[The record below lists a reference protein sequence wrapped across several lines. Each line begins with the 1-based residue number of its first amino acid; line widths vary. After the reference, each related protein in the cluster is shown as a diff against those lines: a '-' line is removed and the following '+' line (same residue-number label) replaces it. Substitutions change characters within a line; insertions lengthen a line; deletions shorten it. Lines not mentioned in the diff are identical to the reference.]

1 MKKLLLLDGNSMLF
15 RAYYATLYTHRMTT
29 SNGIPTNAVYGFVM
43 MLNKAIDIIEPDE
56 ILVAW
61 DAGKPTFRH
70 KQFSAYKGTRK
81 PLDEELIVQ
90 FPIVREYLDAG
101 GIKRYEQEGYE
112 ADDIIGSMAKCC
124 KDVQTTIL
132 TSDRDLLQLID
143 ATTHVLLMKKGLS
156 EMDLMDEQNLL
167 DTYGITPSQVIEMKG
182 LMGDTADN
190 IPGVQGVGEKTA
202 LRLLNQYSTVENV
215 YAHIDEVKGK
225 LKEKLEKDK
234 DNAFMSLEL
243 ATIYT
248 KMELPFELCDCEFS
262 GIQEAVNG
270 FYEKYEMRSL
280 VNRTKQTKN
289 EKWPLKEVDHFEM
302 IQDEDVM
309 IMPVCSQ
316 EPYLDQKLYGF
327 MVPLDKTIYYIS
339 VENALEDANFKKL
352 LEKKKIITWDTKEMM
367 HLLDRY
373 GFKWNE
379 FSDDLHI
386 AGFLLNSTATD
397 SDALIE
403 ALHISL
409 PESFH
414 DVSKKT
420 KEEPAYSV
428 TREKA
433 ICHSLTQQLFEK
445 RSEIRSSLKSQNVI
459 SLYEDIEMPLAYVL
473 FSMEKEG
480 ISIQESFLDEYG
492 ALLNQKL
499 DELAQQIY
507 GHAGMIFNIN
517 SPKQLANVLFDEL
530 NLSGGGKKRSTSADV
545 LEKLRGKHPII
556 EDILEYRKIAKVLST
571 YIDGLKKHIRSDE
584 KIHTCFNQTMTQTG
598 RLSSSDPNLQ
608 NISIRDE
615 LGKEIR
621 KAFVAQEGYHLLSA
635 DYSQIELRMLAHMA
649 NEDHMIRAFNEG
661 LDIHTKTATLIFG
674 CTPEEVDDQK
684 RRIAKTVNFGIV
696 YGQTEFGLSSQLH
709 ITRKEAG
716 EFMQMYFD
724 SYPKIHQ
731 YMNQLIDFCKENGY
745 VETLFHR
752 RREIPEINDKNF
764 MTREFGK
771 RAAMNA
777 PIQGSAAD
785 LIKIAMLKMDK
796 ALKDANVQ
804 SKMLL
809 QIHDELIFLVPD
821 NELDLM
827 QNLVKDTM
835 ENAME
840 LKVPLKASI
849 SVGKS
854 WYEAK

>member
-29 SNGIPTNAVYGFVM
+29 SNGIPTNAVYDFVM

-90 FPIVREYLDAG
+90 FPIVREYLDAA

-302 IQDEDVM
+302 IQDENVM

-459 SLYEDIEMPLAYVL
+459 SLYEDIEMPIAHVL

-492 ALLNQKL
+492 VLLNKKL

>member
-90 FPIVREYLDAG
+90 FPIVREYLDAA

-262 GIQEAVNG
+262 GIQEAVSG

-302 IQDEDVM
+302 IQDENVM

-459 SLYEDIEMPLAYVL
+459 SLYEDIEMPIAHVL

-492 ALLNQKL
+492 VLLNKKL

>member
-1 MKKLLLLDGNSMLF
+1 M
-15 RAYYATLYTHRMTT
+15 
-29 SNGIPTNAVYGFVM
+29 
-43 MLNKAIDIIEPDE
+43 
-56 ILVAW
+56 
-61 DAGKPTFRH
+61 
-70 KQFSAYKGTRK
+70 
-81 PLDEELIVQ
+81 Q
-90 FPIVREYLDAG
+90 FPIVREYLDAA

-167 DTYGITPSQVIEMKG
+167 DTYGITPGQVIEMKG

-280 VNRTKQTKN
+280 VNRTKQTKD

-302 IQDEDVM
+302 IQDENVM

-339 VENALEDANFKKL
+339 VENALENANFKKL

-459 SLYEDIEMPLAYVL
+459 SLYEDIEMPLAHVL

-530 NLSGGGKKRSTSADV
+530 NLSGGGRKRSTSADV

-649 NEDHMIRAFNEG
+649 NEDHMIKAFNEG

-796 ALKDANVQ
+796 ALKNANVQ

>member
-90 FPIVREYLDAG
+90 FPIVREYLDAA

-289 EKWPLKEVDHFEM
+289 EKWSLKEVDHFEM

>member
-90 FPIVREYLDAG
+90 FPIVREYLDAA

-289 EKWPLKEVDHFEM
+289 EKWPLKEVNHFEM
-302 IQDEDVM
+302 IQDENVM

-459 SLYEDIEMPLAYVL
+459 SLYEDIEMPIAHVL

-492 ALLNQKL
+492 VLLNKKL

>member
-90 FPIVREYLDAG
+90 FPIVREYLDAA

-248 KMELPFELCDCEFS
+248 EMELPFELCDCEFS

-309 IMPVCSQ
+309 IVPVCSQ

-428 TREKA
+428 TREKS

-796 ALKDANVQ
+796 ALKNANVQ

>member
-90 FPIVREYLDAG
+90 FPIVREYLDAA

-840 LKVPLKASI
+840 LKAPLKASI

>member
-90 FPIVREYLDAG
+90 FPIVREYLDAA

-280 VNRTKQTKN
+280 VNRTKQTKD
-289 EKWPLKEVDHFEM
+289 EKWPLKEVDHLEM
-302 IQDEDVM
+302 IQDENVM

-339 VENALEDANFKKL
+339 VENALENANFKKL

-459 SLYEDIEMPLAYVL
+459 SLYEDIEMPLAHVL

-649 NEDHMIRAFNEG
+649 NEDHMIKAFNEG

-796 ALKDANVQ
+796 ALKNANVQ

>member
-90 FPIVREYLDAG
+90 FPIVREYLDAA

-309 IMPVCSQ
+309 IVPVCSQ

-367 HLLDRY
+367 HLLERY

-428 TREKA
+428 TREKS

-480 ISIQESFLDEYG
+480 ISIQERFLDEYG

>member
-90 FPIVREYLDAG
+90 FPIVREYLDAA

-480 ISIQESFLDEYG
+480 ISIQENFLDEYG

>member
-90 FPIVREYLDAG
+90 FPIVREYLDAA

-248 KMELPFELCDCEFS
+248 EMELPFELCDCEFS

-302 IQDEDVM
+302 IQDEEVM
-309 IMPVCSQ
+309 IVPVCSQ

-428 TREKA
+428 TREKS

-796 ALKDANVQ
+796 ALKNANVQ

>member
-90 FPIVREYLDAG
+90 FPIVREYLDAA

-302 IQDEDVM
+302 IQDVDVM

>member
-90 FPIVREYLDAG
+90 FPIVREYLDAA

-445 RSEIRSSLKSQNVI
+445 RSGIRSSLKSQNVI

>member
-70 KQFSAYKGTRK
+70 KQFQAYKGTRK

-90 FPIVREYLDAG
+90 FPIVREYLDAA

-143 ATTHVLLMKKGLS
+143 SSTHVLLMKKGLS

-190 IPGVQGVGEKTA
+190 IPGVAGVGEKTA
-202 LRLLNQYSTVENV
+202 LRLLNQYSTVKNV

-248 KMELPFELCDCEFS
+248 KMELPFELEDCEFS
-262 GIQEAVNG
+262 GIQEDVNG

-280 VNRTKQTKN
+280 INRTKQAKD
-289 EKWPLKEVDHFEM
+289 EKWPLKEMNHFDS
-302 IQDEDVM
+302 IDEDDVM

-316 EPYLDQKLYGF
+316 ESYLDQKLYGF
-327 MVPLDKTIYYIS
+327 MLPINKTIYYIS
-339 VENALEDANFKKL
+339 VENALEDANFKKI
-352 LEKKKIITWDTKEMM
+352 LETKKISTWDTKEMM
-367 HLLDRY
+367 HLLYRY
-373 GFKWNE
+373 GFKWNV

-397 SDALIE
+397 SDAVIE
-403 ALHISL
+403 ALHITL

-433 ICHSLTQQLFEK
+433 IYHSLTQQLYEK
-445 RSEIRSSLKSQNVI
+445 RSEIRSSLKEQNVI
-459 SLYEDIEMPLAYVL
+459 SLYEDIEMPLARVL
-473 FSMEKEG
+473 FSMEQEG

-492 ALLNQKL
+492 SILNQKL
-499 DELAQQIY
+499 DERAQQIY
-507 GHAGMIFNIN
+507 GYAGMIFNIN

-556 EDILEYRKIAKVLST
+556 EDILEYRKIAKVSST
-571 YIDGLKKHIRSDE
+571 YVDGLKKHIRSDE

-649 NEDHMIRAFNEG
+649 DEDHMIKAFNEG

-674 CTPEEVDDQK
+674 CTPEEVDEKK

-696 YGQTEFGLSSQLH
+696 YGQTEFGLSSQLN

-716 EFMQMYFD
+716 EFMKMYFD

-796 ALKDANVQ
+796 ALKEAGVQ

-821 NELDLM
+821 EELELM
-827 QNLVKDTM
+827 QKLVKNTM
-835 ENAME
+835 ESAME

-849 SVGKS
+849 SVGKT

>member
-70 KQFSAYKGTRK
+70 KQFQAYKGTRK

-90 FPIVREYLDAG
+90 FPIVREYLDAA

-143 ATTHVLLMKKGLS
+143 SSTHVLLMKKGLS

-190 IPGVQGVGEKTA
+190 IPGVAGVGEKTA

-248 KMELPFELCDCEFS
+248 KMELPFELEDCEFS
-262 GIQEAVNG
+262 GIQEDVNG
-270 FYEKYEMRSL
+270 FYERYEMRSL
-280 VNRTKQTKN
+280 INRTKQAKD
-289 EKWPLKEVDHFEM
+289 EKWPLKEMNHFDS
-302 IQDEDVM
+302 IDEDDVM

-316 EPYLDQKLYGF
+316 ESYLDQKLYGF
-327 MVPLDKTIYYIS
+327 MLPINKTIYYIS
-339 VENALEDANFKKL
+339 VENALEDANFKKI
-352 LEKKKIITWDTKEMM
+352 LETKKISTWDTKEMM
-367 HLLDRY
+367 HLLYRY
-373 GFKWNE
+373 GFKWNV

-397 SDALIE
+397 SDTVIE
-403 ALHISL
+403 ALHITL

-433 ICHSLTQQLFEK
+433 IYHSLTQQLYEK
-445 RSEIRSSLKSQNVI
+445 RSEIRSSLKEQNVI
-459 SLYEDIEMPLAYVL
+459 SLYEDIEMPLARVL
-473 FSMEKEG
+473 FSMEQEG

-492 ALLNQKL
+492 SILNQKL
-499 DELAQQIY
+499 DERAQQIY
-507 GHAGMIFNIN
+507 GYAGMIFNIN

-556 EDILEYRKIAKVLST
+556 EDILEYRKIAKVSST
-571 YIDGLKKHIRSDE
+571 YVDGLKKHIRSDE

-649 NEDHMIRAFNEG
+649 DEDHMIKAFNEG

-674 CTPEEVDDQK
+674 CTPEEVDEKK

-696 YGQTEFGLSSQLH
+696 YGQTEFGLSSQLN

-716 EFMQMYFD
+716 EFMKMYFD

-796 ALKDANVQ
+796 ALKEAGVQ

-821 NELDLM
+821 EELELM
-827 QNLVKDTM
+827 QKLVKNTM
-835 ENAME
+835 ESAME

-849 SVGKS
+849 SVGKT

>member
-90 FPIVREYLDAG
+90 FPIVREYLDAA

-796 ALKDANVQ
+796 VLKDANVQ

>member
-90 FPIVREYLDAG
+90 FPIVREYLDAA

-156 EMDLMDEQNLL
+156 EMELMDEQNLL

-302 IQDEDVM
+302 IQDENVM

-459 SLYEDIEMPLAYVL
+459 SLYEDIEMPIAHVL

-492 ALLNQKL
+492 VLLNKKL

>member
-90 FPIVREYLDAG
+90 FPIVREYLDAA

-445 RSEIRSSLKSQNVI
+445 RSDIRSSLKSQNVI

>member
-90 FPIVREYLDAG
+90 FPIVREYLDAA

-262 GIQEAVNG
+262 EIQEAVNG

-309 IMPVCSQ
+309 IVPVCSQ

-796 ALKDANVQ
+796 ALKNANVQ

>member
-70 KQFSAYKGTRK
+70 KQFQAYKGTRK

-90 FPIVREYLDAG
+90 FPIVREYLDAA

-143 ATTHVLLMKKGLS
+143 SSTHVLLMKKGLS

-190 IPGVQGVGEKTA
+190 IPGVAGVGEKTA

-248 KMELPFELCDCEFS
+248 KMELPFELEDCEFS
-262 GIQEAVNG
+262 GIQEDVNG
-270 FYEKYEMRSL
+270 FYERYEMRSL
-280 VNRTKQTKN
+280 INRTKQAKD
-289 EKWPLKEVDHFEM
+289 EKWPLKEMNHFDS
-302 IQDEDVM
+302 IDEDDVM

-316 EPYLDQKLYGF
+316 ESYLDQKLYGF
-327 MVPLDKTIYYIS
+327 MLPINKTIYYIS
-339 VENALEDANFKKL
+339 VENALEDANFKKI
-352 LEKKKIITWDTKEMM
+352 LETKKISTWDTKEMM
-367 HLLDRY
+367 HLLYRY
-373 GFKWNE
+373 GFKWNV

-397 SDALIE
+397 SDAVIE
-403 ALHISL
+403 ALHITL

-433 ICHSLTQQLFEK
+433 IYHSLTQQLYEK
-445 RSEIRSSLKSQNVI
+445 RSEIRSSLKEQNVI
-459 SLYEDIEMPLAYVL
+459 SLYEDIEMPLARVL
-473 FSMEKEG
+473 FSMEQEG

-492 ALLNQKL
+492 SILNQKL
-499 DELAQQIY
+499 DERAQQIY
-507 GHAGMIFNIN
+507 GYAGMIFNIN

-556 EDILEYRKIAKVLST
+556 EDILEYRKIAKVSST
-571 YIDGLKKHIRSDE
+571 YVDGLKKHIRSDE

-649 NEDHMIRAFNEG
+649 DEDHMIKAFNEG

-674 CTPEEVDDQK
+674 CTPEEVDEKK

-696 YGQTEFGLSSQLH
+696 YGQTEFGLSSQLN

-716 EFMQMYFD
+716 EFMKMYFD

-796 ALKDANVQ
+796 ALKEAGVQ

-821 NELDLM
+821 EELELM
-827 QNLVKDTM
+827 QKLVKNTM
-835 ENAME
+835 ESAME

-849 SVGKS
+849 SVGKT

>member
-90 FPIVREYLDAG
+90 FPIVREYLDAA

-386 AGFLLNSTATD
+386 ASFLLNSTATD

-598 RLSSSDPNLQ
+598 RLSSSNPNLQ

>member
-90 FPIVREYLDAG
+90 FPIVREYLDAA

-182 LMGDTADN
+182 LMGDPADN

-302 IQDEDVM
+302 IQDENVM

-459 SLYEDIEMPLAYVL
+459 SLYEDIEMPIAHVL

-492 ALLNQKL
+492 VLLNKKL

>member
-90 FPIVREYLDAG
+90 FPIVREYLDAA

-309 IMPVCSQ
+309 IVPVCSQ

-796 ALKDANVQ
+796 ALKNANVQ

>member
-90 FPIVREYLDAG
+90 FPIVREYLDAA

-327 MVPLDKTIYYIS
+327 MVPLDETIYYIS

>member
-90 FPIVREYLDAG
+90 FPIVREYLDAA

-289 EKWPLKEVDHFEM
+289 EKWPLKEVNHFEM

-397 SDALIE
+397 SDVLIE

-428 TREKA
+428 TREKS

>member
-29 SNGIPTNAVYGFVM
+29 TNGIPTNAVYGFVM
-43 MLNKAIDIIEPDE
+43 MLNKAIDIIEPDT

-70 KQFSAYKGTRK
+70 KQFEAYKGTRK
-81 PLDEELIVQ
+81 PLDEELKVQ
-90 FPIVREYLDAG
+90 FPIVREYLDAA

-124 KDVQTTIL
+124 KDIQTTIL

-143 ATTHVLLMKKGLS
+143 SSTHVLLMKKGLS
-156 EMDLMDEQNLL
+156 EMDLMDEKNLM
-167 DTYGITPSQVIEMKG
+167 DTYGITPHQVIEMKG
-182 LMGDTADN
+182 LMGDSADN
-190 IPGVQGVGEKTA
+190 IPGVAGVGEKTA
-202 LRLLNQYSTVENV
+202 LRLLNQYETVENV
-215 YAHIDEVKGK
+215 YEHIDEVKGK
-225 LKEKLEKDK
+225 LKEKLINDK
-234 DNAFMSLEL
+234 ENAFMSLEL

-248 KMELPFELCDCEFS
+248 KMELPFSLEECKFD
-262 GIQEAVNG
+262 GIQDNVNT
-270 FYEKYEMRSL
+270 FFEKYEMRSL
-280 VNRTKQTKN
+280 INRAKQVKD
-289 EKWPLKEVDHFEM
+289 ERWPLKEIRSFEKV
-302 IQDEDVM
+302 QDEN
-309 IMPVCSQ
+309 IMVLPVCTQ

-327 MVPLDKTIYYIS
+327 MISLHKVIYYIS
-339 VENALEDANFKKL
+339 VENALEDANFKEIL
-352 LEKKKIITWDTKEMM
+352 KKNKICTWDTKEMM

-373 GFKWNE
+373 GFTWNE

-397 SDALIE
+397 SDAVLE
-403 ALHISL
+403 ALHITL

-414 DVSKKT
+414 EVSKKT
-420 KEEPAYSV
+420 KDEPAFSLE
-428 TREKA
+428 REKA
-433 ICHSLTQQLFEK
+433 LCHSLCQQLDEK
-445 RSEIRSSLKSQNVI
+445 KEKIRKSLEEQNLI
-459 SLYEDIEMPLAYVL
+459 SLYKDIEMPLVQVL

-480 ISIQESFLDEYG
+480 IFIQESFLDEYG
-492 ALLNQKL
+492 VLLNEKIE
-499 DELAQQIY
+499 ELAQQIY
-507 GHAGMIFNIN
+507 GYAGMIFNIN
-517 SPKQLANVLFDEL
+517 SPKQLASVLFDEL
-530 NLSGGGKKRSTSADV
+530 NLKAGGKKRSTSADV

-556 EDILEYRKIAKVLST
+556 DCILEYRKVSKVSST
-571 YIDGLKKHIRSDE
+571 YIEGLKKHIRPDS

-621 KAFVAQEGYHLLSA
+621 KAFIAPEGYHLLSC

-649 NEDHMIRAFNEG
+649 NEDHMIQAFNEG
-661 LDIHTKTATLIFG
+661 LDIHTKTATLIFN
-674 CTPEEVDDQK
+674 CSPDEVDDQK

-716 EFMQMYFD
+716 EFMKMYFE

-731 YMNQLIDFCKENGY
+731 YMNQLIEFCQENGY
-745 VETLFHR
+745 VETMFHR

-796 ALKDANVQ
+796 AMKEAHVK

-809 QIHDELIFLVPD
+809 QIHDELIFSVPD
-821 NELDLM
+821 EELELM
-827 QNLVKDTM
+827 QKLVKETM

>member
-90 FPIVREYLDAG
+90 FPIVREYLDAA

-507 GHAGMIFNIN
+507 GHAGTIFNIN

-849 SVGKS
+849 SVGNS

>member
-90 FPIVREYLDAG
+90 FPIVREYLDAA

-745 VETLFHR
+745 VETLLHR

>member
-70 KQFSAYKGTRK
+70 KQFPAYKGTRK

-90 FPIVREYLDAG
+90 FPIVREYLDAA

-302 IQDEDVM
+302 IQDENVM

-459 SLYEDIEMPLAYVL
+459 SLYEDIEMPIAHVL

-492 ALLNQKL
+492 VLLNKKL